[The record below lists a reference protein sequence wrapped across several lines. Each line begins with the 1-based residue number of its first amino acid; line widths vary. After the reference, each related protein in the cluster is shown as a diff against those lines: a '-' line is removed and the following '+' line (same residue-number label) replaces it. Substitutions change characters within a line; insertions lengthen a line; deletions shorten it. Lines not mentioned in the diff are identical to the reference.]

1 MYKNVLGAHCP
12 EETFLFYSRANYPEP
27 ISQIELFESKLICRC
42 FTADVAGKISHS
54 IFVKADLQEQLSQ
67 SRFRRSILT
76 EQTVQSTFAF
86 QSRFVHAD
94 FADPILKS

>member
-1 MYKNVLGAHCP
+1 MSKANISFFV
-12 EETFLFYSRANYPEP
+12 SRANCPEP
-27 ISQIELFESKLICRC
+27 ISQIKMFESKLICR
-42 FTADVAGKISHS
+42 FVTADVAGKISHS

-67 SRFRRSILT
+67 NRFRRSIVT
-76 EQTVQSTFAF
+76 EQNVQSTYSF